1 MIITEIQLHHWV
13 RSNERE
19 AQGVIPE
26 LVGKLVA
33 ASVRKPNEIRFPR
46 ADSIGQSGEDGY
58 LDTETG
64 FLPFVPDGKSFW
76 EIGTGANPAAK
87 ANADYN
93 NRTGATLEATRQE
106 SALIIVTPLSAVHAW
121 DSDAKKQWRTDKLD
135 RKEWRDVRI
144 VDGTQLI
151 QWLSSLPAVERWLA
165 MKMRLPADATE
176 IPEERWI
183 ELSRIGSP
191 PPLTPSLFT
200 ANRTQACAK
209 LDEVLGGTSGLLK
222 IDTHFPQ
229 HMADLVAAH
238 IAQMDEAIRN
248 EIAGRC
254 LIITKADAWSA
265 LTSLRDH
272 HVFIADFDI
281 DDTDTVGMRLLERA
295 RLQGHAVVFAGKAG
309 GVPHQNRVS
318 ISEPTNHQ
326 VVEALK
332 QAGYNEE
339 RARTLAM
346 KSAGNLSSLLR
357 CLQNL
362 SSIPEWAQGT
372 EAAELRIAE
381 MLGAWN
387 ENVESDRQA
396 AEDLSGKAYGEWI
409 RTIRE
414 IARRP
419 ASPLKQKNGIWK
431 FTSRYEGWDALGTL
445 IFNDDLKR
453 FQELVVTIFR
463 EKDPSLELPPEE
475 RYMATIKGK
484 APKYSNLLR
493 NGLAETLALLGS
505 RPQAIASSSA
515 GRAESTAREAVYK
528 ILKDADS
535 ERWASLSDV
544 LPLLAEA
551 APNEFLEAVERSL
564 QSDVFKAVFAQER
577 RGFTGRNY
585 MTGLLWALETLAW
598 DSDYLVRVILLLGE
612 LAVIDPGGNWANR
625 PANSLSTIL
634 LPWFPQTAATVE
646 KRQAGVAALM
656 SEQPEVAWNL
666 ILSLLPQMHQTSTMT
681 RKPAWRKMIPDDW
694 SEGSTNKDYW
704 EQIDSYSKLAVDA
717 AKTDLTKLQA
727 LIDKVNSLTAEAR
740 DRLLNYLRSAQV
752 KALPQEKRLPIWKEV
767 TDLIANH
774 RRFQEADW
782 AIKEQTLQTLSEIA
796 NELAPTSPSHR
807 HQRLFTARDFDLYED
822 TDNFEEEVRKL
833 DARRRTA
840 VEEVYA
846 LGGLTA
852 VLDFSQTV
860 ESPAHVGIAFAQ
872 FASADD
878 EKLVLPEL
886 LDSNDPAIARFAGG
900 FVWSRFRV
908 ASWNWIDGLDTSK
921 WTNSQKAQVL
931 AYLPFASTTWHRAA
945 KLLGEDENL
954 YWSKANANPFDSEA
968 EISIAVDRLLDVGR
982 VRESIFCMSRQVFR
996 KQPVN
1001 PDQVVRALR
1010 AVAESYD
1017 QFGNMDVFEIVQIIK
1032 ALQNDPTADPEAVAS
1047 IEWSLLPLLDRLNGG
1062 YPKFLERRLAND
1074 PAFFCEV
1081 IRIVFRSTKAEA
1093 DATPKTAD
1101 HQAIATNAY
1110 RLLFQWQT
1118 PPGSRDDESFDGA
1131 ALKEW
1136 VAEVKTSCEESG
1148 HLIVAL
1154 QRIGHV
1160 LRYYPPDPDG
1170 LWIHHSIAEVLN
1182 AKDASEIR
1190 KGFEI
1195 ELFNSRGAHAVDP
1208 QGGPERELA
1217 KSYRKQAEE
1226 VELRGYARLAA
1237 TLKEIAASYD
1247 REAEHNVVTA
1257 HIESE
1262 ILQS

>member
-1 MIITEIQLHHWV
+1 MILKEVPLHHWV
-13 RSNERE
+13 RSNERD
-19 AQGVIPE
+19 AQGIIPE
-26 LVGKLVA
+26 LIGRLVA
-33 ASVRKPNEIRFPR
+33 ASVRKPNDIRFPR

-58 LDTETG
+58 LDTDVG
-64 FLPFVPDGKSFW
+64 FQSFVPDGTSFW
-76 EIGTGANPAAK
+76 EIGSGADPAAK
-87 ANADYN
+87 ANRDYK
-93 NRTGATLEATRQE
+93 NRTDATPAETRRG
-106 SALIIVTPLSAVHAW
+106 SAFIAVTPLSAVHAW
-121 DSDAKKQWRTDKLD
+121 TTDAQKQWRAQKLELE
-135 RKEWRDVRI
+135 EWRDVRVI
-144 VDGTQLI
+144 DGTRLME
-151 QWLSSLPAVERWLA
+151 WLSSFPAVERWLA
-165 MKMRLPADATE
+165 MKMHLPADAIE
-176 IPEERWI
+176 MPEERWM

-200 ANRTQACAK
+200 ANRSHACSK
-209 LDEVLGGTSGLLK
+209 LDDVLSGSSTLLK
-222 IDTHFPQ
+222 VDTHFPA
-229 HMADLVAAH
+229 HMADLVSAH
-238 IAQMDEAIRN
+238 IAKMDETTHS

-254 LIITKADAWSA
+254 LIITKADAWST
-265 LTSLRDH
+265 LSSLRDH

-281 DDTDTVGMRLLERA
+281 DDTDTAGMRLLERA
-295 RLQGHAVVFAGKAG
+295 KLQGHAIVFAGKAG
-309 GVPHQNRVS
+309 GAPHPNRVS
-318 ISEPTNHQ
+318 IPEPTSHQ

-332 QAGYNEE
+332 EAGYNEE

-387 ENVESDRQA
+387 ENVEGDK
-396 AEDLSGKAYGEWI
+396 EIVEELSGKPYGEWI
-409 RTIRE
+409 GKIRE
-414 IARRP
+414 VARRP
-419 ASPLKQKNGIWK
+419 AAPLKQKNGIWK
-431 FTSRYEGWDALGTL
+431 FVSRYEGWEALGSF

-453 FQELVVTIFR
+453 FQELTIGIFR
-463 EKDPSLELPPEE
+463 QKDPSLELAPEE
-475 RYMATIKGK
+475 RYMATIRGK
-484 APKYSNLLR
+484 SSKYSSLLR
-493 NGLAETLALLGS
+493 TGLAETLALLGS
-505 RPQAIASSSA
+505 RSDTVSNST
-515 GRAESTAREAVYK
+515 GRTEATARTTVYE
-528 ILKDADS
+528 ILKDADW
-535 ERWASLSDV
+535 ELWASLNDV
-544 LPLLAEA
+544 LPLFAEA
-551 APNEFLEAVERSL
+551 APNEFLDAVERSL
-564 QSDVFKAVFAQER
+564 QTEVFQAVFAQER
-577 RGFTGRNY
+577 GGVAGRTY

-598 DSDYLVRVILLLGE
+598 DSDYFVRVILILGE
-612 LAVIDPGGNWANR
+612 LAVIDPGGNWGNR

-646 KRQAGVAALM
+646 KRRAAATALT

-666 ILSLLPQMHQTSTMT
+666 VLTLLPQMHQTSSMT

-717 AKTDLTKLQA
+717 AKADLTKLET
-727 LIDKVNSLTAEAR
+727 LIDKMSSLTVEAR
-740 DRLLNYLRSAQV
+740 DGLLNYLRSVQV
-752 KALPQEKRLPIWKEV
+752 KALPQEKRLPIWKEL
-767 TDLIANH
+767 TDLIATH

-782 AIKEQTLQTLSEIA
+782 TIKEPTLQTLSEIA
-796 NELAPTSPSHR
+796 NELAPTSPNQL
-807 HQRLFTARDFDLYED
+807 HQRLFTARDFDLYE

-846 LGGLTA
+846 AGGLTA
-852 VLDFSQTV
+852 ILDFSQAV

-872 FASADD
+872 FASAED
-878 EKLVLPEL
+878 EKVVLPEL
-886 LDSNDPAIARFAGG
+886 LESNDSALARFAGG

-908 ASWNWIDGLDTSK
+908 ASWDWVDGLDTSK

-968 EISIAVDRLLDVGR
+968 EIGIAVDRLLDVGR

-1047 IEWSLLPLLDRLNGG
+1047 IEWSLLPLLDRLHGG
-1062 YPKFLERRLAND
+1062 YPKFLERRLANE
-1074 PAFFCEV
+1074 PAFFCDV
-1081 IRIVFRSTKAEA
+1081 IRLVFRSSKADA
-1093 DATPKTAD
+1093 DATQKTAD

-1110 RLLFQWQT
+1110 RLLMQWQT
-1118 PPGSRDDESFDGA
+1118 PPGSSDDGPFDGA
-1131 ALKEW
+1131 ALSEW
-1136 VAEVKTSCEESG
+1136 VTQVKASLEESG
-1148 HLIVAL
+1148 HLVVGL
-1154 QRIGHV
+1154 QRVGHV

-1182 AKDASEIR
+1182 ARDASEIR
-1190 KGFEI
+1190 KGFEV
-1195 ELFNSRGAHAVDP
+1195 ELFNSRGAHVVDP
-1208 QGGPERELA
+1208 QGGPEREFA
-1217 KSYRKQAEE
+1217 KLYRKQAEE

-1257 HIESE
+1257 HIEAE
-1262 ILQS
+1262 ILEN